1 MAAFLLFGNTNGHTH
16 GNSNGNTIGKRSNP
30 YKMRLTKDW
39 LNTRGNTG
47 GHIDGNA
54 DGTQTRSKEIN
65 NVVVNTIQ

>member
-1 MAAFLLFGNTNGHTH
+1 
-16 GNSNGNTIGKRSNP
+16 
-30 YKMRLTKDW
+30 MRLTKDW